1 MIVNIPN
8 LGSFELPQG
17 LDQEQTRRALR
28 GLYRVANQPYT
39 EPEYGL
45 GQLLARGFS
54 RSGQQLITDYTD
66 VGPAVGIAA
75 FAKAGFGGDLA
86 KAEEFMRSAEAKN
99 QKIEAAIPARYPDVT
114 EIGLRD
120 VPGYFAEKLGE
131 GLPSLLSMIGPGG
144 IAAYGAKTLAK
155 TAGKEA
161 LENVLKKNLGP
172 DYKQRALDAVK
183 AAQAAEQAAF
193 AKTAPKLVAPTLG
206 VVGASQLIPES
217 FREIYQETG
226 KLEPE
231 TAIVAGGINAM
242 LDSLIPAKLL
252 GQLGAYG
259 KGVMVAEAAKK
270 AGFTAAAGRIAKG
283 TLATMGQEG
292 LTETAQTAINNVAI
306 KFIDNN
312 YDIFSPENIKKYIN
326 SFAAGAASG
335 SALGAV
341 GAAGAEF
348 RSPAKMPPAPPVEPP
363 PAPPVQPPPAQPPSL
378 PLLPPVAP
386 KTPPV
391 QPLQAPPVAPEAPA
405 VPQPPVAP
413 PVAPQTVP
421 PVAPPAVPQAAPP
434 ATPAPPVAPPPPA
447 PPVALPGVQPPP
459 PTAPALPPPAP
470 PAPPRAALPAPAA
483 PPPPAPLKPKIPPSL
498 QPRDRSSDESV
509 RQMQRIAEN
518 PDPLQLGN
526 SRTFTDGAPLV
537 IGPSD
542 AWDTEY
548 QAGTEDVAISGDV
561 RTPFRY
567 AFVPSS
573 AVTPSHTA
581 SGIIN
586 TNFGQSPFVP
596 INNGRIAGLKQA
608 YANINVGKE
617 GVKKYRDEIIKIG
630 ERLGLQA
637 PAYPD
642 PILVRVVRPKD
653 VPENVGDISNRSGA
667 LGMSASEIAKQDAQR
682 VDIANLDF
690 DENGNVTREALG
702 KFISKMPENEKQNLA
717 PNTKPTKDAAN
728 RFRNAIFAATYEDD
742 DLIRLVADAESE
754 EAKNLISAMLR
765 AAPSMIQLKGL
776 GEYDVRRDVV
786 NAAKEAITAARRGI
800 SVADMARQQDMFP
813 EEKPEGRRPKNQ
825 ETVLNFFAENIRKS
839 RVMGDELTRV
849 AQELEASA
857 KAEDVDMFG
866 EVAKKSPAL
875 ILESLGKKVSENVVE
890 AKPQKRGFLEPND
903 DMFDSFRAE
912 LDRLGLADIS
922 LEMFEPNL
930 KGGKTSLGQFEDAT
944 EADVVRIIKMA
955 ILTTKAEEMY
965 PNVFNKQRLNRTLHH
980 EAFHALKSLG
990 LFTEQEWNTLT
1001 KAAETD
1007 WLSRIW
1013 NGDTKPVT
1021 DIYANETAEKQ
1032 LEEAMAR
1039 AFENYTMGA
1048 FRPVGTIAKIF
1059 NKIRSFLRK
1068 VYTFFNAKGITEEQ
1082 ADIFERILSG
1092 EIGNRARQNTNKL
1105 LSPNKTNV
1113 SDLETEKII
1122 YNAAILD
1129 VNKQAMNNL
1138 VDTGPTFSSIKQKTS
1153 DLIKDKSLD
1162 NANVFLAAF
1171 NLRQLGELSK
1181 EALPQIEK
1189 YYEQVTQMLAY
1200 RDTRITLA
1208 AEIAKKWIAWAD
1220 ANPELNKILADV
1232 MNRATIAGMDPE
1244 TQLKDIK
1251 DKTILSGWPKIAAD
1265 DVALSIYKEVRKY
1278 YSDNLQE
1285 LYDSL
1290 KQRIKRDIED
1300 ERARTAQ
1307 LNKLELMFSKAK
1319 SQGPYFPLVRFGDYW
1334 VSIQPRKADAE
1345 IEYYMFESRSEQRA
1359 FEEQLVK
1366 SGLNKDTDF
1375 QSGLKAREILG
1386 RGLPMTGFMR
1396 DAMKIIDS
1404 PEIKDKEQ
1412 LKDGLWQAYLALQPD
1427 LSARKHFIHRKNI
1440 EGYSNDAIRGF
1451 AETTFHGAYHLARV
1465 KFGGE
1470 LNSLLLKANTHLKE
1484 NPSLAGSRYLDE
1496 LVRRHEW
1503 VNAPEDVNSFTSKA
1517 TSFAFLYFLTAPASA
1532 IVNIAQTPMVAFPFL
1547 GAKFGFRTAGAEL
1560 LAATKDY
1567 WQSGMSEEKGFYDIL
1582 RTLKQRKENK
1592 NLTEKEQKIAV
1603 DEYNTMV
1610 KLYEDGTLNRTM
1622 TLSLSGI
1629 AERPQDV
1636 LTGGLSSVIKSK
1648 SLKAQDKLTYGLG
1661 YAFNQAEVFN
1671 RQITALAAYR
1681 LARKR
1686 GMAPD
1691 VALATAKD
1699 VVNQTHFE
1707 YLNATK
1713 PRFMQGP
1720 TARILFQFKNY
1731 AQQMTMLYVRSLQHA
1746 FADDPDLKK
1755 EARARL
1761 GAMLLMTGLF
1771 AGYEGLPLYW
1781 VIEGTINALFDDEDE
1796 PYDFNNDAKNKLADM
1811 FGSNVARALSR
1822 GPISE
1827 LLGIDIAS
1835 RVSQNGMWFRDA
1847 QYSADEVEAFRQFVT
1862 DLAGPF
1868 VGIGVNI
1875 SDGVKKIND
1884 GNTWRGIE
1892 AMLPPVLK
1900 DFMKVARMSEEGA
1913 TTLRGD
1919 PIVKEVSTWG
1929 LFMQALGFTPVDVA
1943 RSYEVMAEIKGL
1955 DKDLDQ
1961 RRKRLLQQVTL
1972 AQMTG
1977 DYSAYAEI
1985 SDKINAFN
1993 EKNPKNPITPESIK
2007 RSLAQRTKDSE
2018 RAVRGVI
2025 VNPKREYLL
2034 EQGRYL
2040 GEEEED

>member
-1 MIVNIPN
+1 LFVEEIQSDW
-8 LGSFELPQG
+8 G
-17 LDQEQTRRALR
+17 QEGRKRGFGRVTRYEYVVRSRNPGEPIQEDGQIQRRFSDKDEAEKFAKDR
-28 GLYRVANQPYT
+28 GLK
-39 EPEYGL
+39 L
-45 GQLLARGFS
+45 
-54 RSGQQLITDYTD
+54 
-66 VGPAVGIAA
+66 
-75 FAKAGFGGDLA
+75 
-86 KAEEFMRSAEAKN
+86 
-99 QKIEAAIPARYPDVT
+99 T
-114 EIGLRD
+114 EIPFTVDTGNPTAPF
-120 VPGYFAEKLGE
+120 VTTTE
-131 GLPSLLSMIGPGG
+131 GWLNLSLKR
-144 IAAYGAKTLAK
+144 IAIM
-155 TAGKEA
+155 
-161 LENVLKKNLGP
+161 
-172 DYKQRALDAVK
+172 
-183 AAQAAEQAAF
+183 AAEQGYDKVAF
-193 AKTAPKLVAPTLG
+193 INGDQAHKRFPWNDNGGSTRKGFEAFYDNILPSTLKRLLPKL
-206 VVGASQLIPES
+206 
-217 FREIYQETG
+217 
-226 KLEPE
+226 
-231 TAIVAGGINAM
+231 GG
-242 LDSLIPAKLL
+242 
-252 GQLGAYG
+252 GQLGTTD
-259 KGVMVAEAAKK
+259 V
-270 AGFTAAAGRIAKG
+270 
-283 TLATMGQEG
+283 
-292 LTETAQTAINNVAI
+292 
-306 KFIDNN
+306 IDKTNKQVSF
-312 YDIFSPENIKKYIN
+312 DI
-326 SFAAGAASG
+326 
-335 SALGAV
+335 
-341 GAAGAEF
+341 
-348 RSPAKMPPAPPVEPP
+348 
-363 PAPPVQPPPAQPPSL
+363 
-378 PLLPPVAP
+378 
-386 KTPPV
+386 
-391 QPLQAPPVAPEAPA
+391 
-405 VPQPPVAP
+405 
-413 PVAPQTVP
+413 
-421 PVAPPAVPQAAPP
+421 
-434 ATPAPPVAPPPPA
+434 TPAM
-447 PPVALPGVQPPP
+447 
-459 PTAPALPPPAP
+459 
-470 PAPPRAALPAPAA
+470 R
-483 PPPPAPLKPKIPPSL
+483 K
-498 QPRDRSSDESV
+498 
-509 RQMQRIAEN
+509 
-518 PDPLQLGN
+518 
-526 SRTFTDGAPLV
+526 
-537 IGPSD
+537 
-542 AWDTEY
+542 
-548 QAGTEDVAISGDV
+548 
-561 RTPFRY
+561 
-567 AFVPSS
+567 
-573 AVTPSHTA
+573 
-581 SGIIN
+581 
-586 TNFGQSPFVP
+586 
-596 INNGRIAGLKQA
+596 
-608 YANINVGKE
+608 
-617 GVKKYRDEIIKIG
+617 KIG
-630 ERLGLQA
+630 EG
-637 PAYPD
+637 
-642 PILVRVVRPKD
+642 
-653 VPENVGDISNRSGA
+653 VP
-667 LGMSASEIAKQDAQR
+667 
-682 VDIANLDF
+682 
-690 DENGNVTREALG
+690 
-702 KFISKMPENEKQNLA
+702 
-717 PNTKPTKDAAN
+717 
-728 RFRNAIFAATYEDD
+728 
-742 DLIRLVADAESE
+742 
-754 EAKNLISAMLR
+754 
-765 AAPSMIQLKGL
+765 
-776 GEYDVRRDVV
+776 
-786 NAAKEAITAARRGI
+786 
-800 SVADMARQQDMFP
+800 
-813 EEKPEGRRPKNQ
+813 
-825 ETVLNFFAENIRKS
+825 
-839 RVMGDELTRV
+839 
-849 AQELEASA
+849 
-857 KAEDVDMFG
+857 
-866 EVAKKSPAL
+866 
-875 ILESLGKKVSENVVE
+875 
-890 AKPQKRGFLEPND
+890 
-903 DMFDSFRAE
+903 
-912 LDRLGLADIS
+912 
-922 LEMFEPNL
+922 
-930 KGGKTSLGQFEDAT
+930 
-944 EADVVRIIKMA
+944 
-955 ILTTKAEEMY
+955 
-965 PNVFNKQRLNRTLHH
+965 
-980 EAFHALKSLG
+980 
-990 LFTEQEWNTLT
+990 LF
-1001 KAAETD
+1001 
-1007 WLSRIW
+1007 
-1013 NGDTKPVT
+1013 
-1021 DIYANETAEKQ
+1021 
-1032 LEEAMAR
+1032 
-1039 AFENYTMGA
+1039 
-1048 FRPVGTIAKIF
+1048 
-1059 NKIRSFLRK
+1059 
-1068 VYTFFNAKGITEEQ
+1068 
-1082 ADIFERILSG
+1082 
-1092 EIGNRARQNTNKL
+1092 
-1105 LSPNKTNV
+1105 NKTNV
-1113 SDLETEKII
+1113 SNLETEKII

-1162 NANVFLAAF
+1162 NAGVFLAAF

-1470 LNSLLLKANTHLKE
+1470 LNSLLLKANTHIKE

-1517 TSFAFLYFLTAPASA
+1517 TSIAFLYFLTAPASA

-1547 GAKFGFRTAGAEL
+1547 GAKFGFRAAGAEL

-1567 WQSGMSEEKGFYDIL
+1567 WQSGMSQEKGFYDIL

-1746 FADDPDLKK
+1746 FADDPKLKE

-1771 AGYEGLPLYW
+1771 AGYEGLPLYF
-1781 VIEGTINALFDDEDE
+1781 VFEATMNALFDDEDE
-1796 PYDFNNDAKNKLADM
+1796 PYDFNNDAKNTLADM

-1943 RSYEVMAEIKGL
+1943 RGYEVMAEIKGL

>member
-1 MIVNIPN
+1 M
-8 LGSFELPQG
+8 
-17 LDQEQTRRALR
+17 
-28 GLYRVANQPYT
+28 
-39 EPEYGL
+39 GL
-45 GQLLARGFS
+45 G
-54 RSGQQLITDYTD
+54 RSS
-66 VGPAVGIAA
+66 VGH
-75 FAKAGFGGDLA
+75 
-86 KAEEFMRSAEAKN
+86 
-99 QKIEAAIPARYPDVT
+99 
-114 EIGLRD
+114 
-120 VPGYFAEKLGE
+120 
-131 GLPSLLSMIGPGG
+131 
-144 IAAYGAKTLAK
+144 
-155 TAGKEA
+155 
-161 LENVLKKNLGP
+161 
-172 DYKQRALDAVK
+172 
-183 AAQAAEQAAF
+183 
-193 AKTAPKLVAPTLG
+193 
-206 VVGASQLIPES
+206 
-217 FREIYQETG
+217 FRW
-226 KLEPE
+226 KW
-231 TAIVAGGINAM
+231 
-242 LDSLIPAKLL
+242 
-252 GQLGAYG
+252 
-259 KGVMVAEAAKK
+259 
-270 AGFTAAAGRIAKG
+270 
-283 TLATMGQEG
+283 
-292 LTETAQTAINNVAI
+292 
-306 KFIDNN
+306 
-312 YDIFSPENIKKYIN
+312 
-326 SFAAGAASG
+326 
-335 SALGAV
+335 
-341 GAAGAEF
+341 
-348 RSPAKMPPAPPVEPP
+348 
-363 PAPPVQPPPAQPPSL
+363 L
-378 PLLPPVAP
+378 PLLSKVAY
-386 KTPPV
+386 
-391 QPLQAPPVAPEAPA
+391 LA
-405 VPQPPVAP
+405 
-413 PVAPQTVP
+413 
-421 PVAPPAVPQAAPP
+421 
-434 ATPAPPVAPPPPA
+434 
-447 PPVALPGVQPPP
+447 
-459 PTAPALPPPAP
+459 
-470 PAPPRAALPAPAA
+470 
-483 PPPPAPLKPKIPPSL
+483 
-498 QPRDRSSDESV
+498 
-509 RQMQRIAEN
+509 
-518 PDPLQLGN
+518 
-526 SRTFTDGAPLV
+526 
-537 IGPSD
+537 
-542 AWDTEY
+542 
-548 QAGTEDVAISGDV
+548 
-561 RTPFRY
+561 
-567 AFVPSS
+567 S

-608 YANINVGKE
+608 YANINVGKD
-617 GVKKYRDEIIKIG
+617 GVKKYRDEIIRIG

-682 VDIANLDF
+682 VDIANLNF

-754 EAKNLISAMLR
+754 EAKNLIGAMLR

-800 SVADMARQQDMFP
+800 SVADIARQQDMFP
-813 EEKPEGRRPKNQ
+813 EEKPEGRRPQNQ

-875 ILESLGKKVSENVVE
+875 ILESLGKKVSENIVE
-890 AKPQKRGFLEPND
+890 AQSPKRGFLEPND

-944 EADVVRIIKMA
+944 QADVVRIIKMA

-1007 WLSRIW
+1007 WLNRLW

-1059 NKIRSFLRK
+1059 DKIRSFLRK

-1092 EIGNRARQNTNKL
+1092 EIGNRARQNAANMFGEKHLVRSNLVKKPLT
-1105 LSPNKTNV
+1105 KTNEFITDKNGEPLVLYRGIQGDKEGAINAEPREGYNVFV
-1113 SDLETEKII
+1113 SDSPDVAATYGMPNEAFGTPGSIVPIYVKADKLIEFPVTVNRYGFRSFDKVEFDRRARSLAPGEVLVARQVVDIGPMASEAYQVDKEKKYSHYSDIYALGRGTPVESAVGKTKTKKETPSAVTPTETQQALETEKII

-1162 NANVFLAAF
+1162 NADVFLAAF

-1181 EALPQIEK
+1181 EALPQVEN
-1189 YYEQVTQMLAY
+1189 YYAQVTQMLAY

-1244 TQLKDIK
+1244 FQLKDIK
-1251 DKTILSGWPKIAAD
+1251 DKTILNGWPKIAAD
-1265 DVALSIYKEVRKY
+1265 PVALNIYKEVRQY
-1278 YSDNLQE
+1278 YSDNLEE
-1285 LYDSL
+1285 LYGAL

-1300 ERARTAQ
+1300 ERAKTAA

-1334 VSIQPRKADAE
+1334 VSIKPKNANAD

-1366 SGLNKDTDF
+1366 SGLNKNTDF

-1386 RGLPMTGFMR
+1386 RGLPMTGSMR
-1396 DAMKIIDS
+1396 DAMELIDS
-1404 PEIKDKEQ
+1404 PEIQDKEQ
-1412 LKDGLWQAYLALQPD
+1412 LKDGLWQTYLALQPD

-1465 KFGGE
+1465 KYGGE
-1470 LNSLLLKANTHLKE
+1470 LNSLLLQANAHTKK
-1484 NPSLAGSRYLDE
+1484 NPSLAGSPYLDE
-1496 LVRRHEW
+1496 LVRRHAC
-1503 VNAPEDVNSFTSKA
+1503 VNAPEDINSFTSKA
-1517 TSFAFLYFLTAPASA
+1517 TAFAFLYFLTAPASA

-1547 GAKFGFRTAGAEL
+1547 GAKFGFRASGAEL

-1567 WQSGMSEEKGFYDIL
+1567 WQSGMSKEKGFYDII
-1582 RTLKQRKENK
+1582 RTLKQRSENK
-1592 NLTEKEQKIAV
+1592 NLTEKERKIAF
-1603 DEYNTMV
+1603 DEYNTMAR
-1610 KLYEDGTLNRTM
+1610 LYEDGTLNRTM

-1720 TARILFQFKNY
+1720 TARIIFQFKNY
-1731 AQQMTMLYVRSLQHA
+1731 AQQMTMLYVRSLQHT
-1746 FADDPDLKK
+1746 FSDDPKLKE
-1755 EARARL
+1755 EARKRL

-1781 VIEGTINALFDDEDE
+1781 VIEGTMNALFDDEDE
-1796 PYDFNNDAKNKLADM
+1796 PYDFNNDAKNTLADM
-1811 FGSNVARALSR
+1811 FGSNVARSLSR

-1875 SDGVKKIND
+1875 SDGMKKIND

-1943 RSYEVMAEIKGL
+1943 RGYEVMAEIKGL

-1977 DYSAYAEI
+1977 DYSTYAEI